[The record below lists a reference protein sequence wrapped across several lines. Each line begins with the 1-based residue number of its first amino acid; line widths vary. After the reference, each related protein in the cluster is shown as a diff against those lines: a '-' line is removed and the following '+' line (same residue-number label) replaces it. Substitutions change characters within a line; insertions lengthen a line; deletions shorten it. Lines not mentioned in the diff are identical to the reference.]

1 MNLFLFINPI
11 NFNSLRVPGEL
22 LRPVFM
28 AATVLRLDRAS
39 NQCAR
44 YMALNMN
51 LTSSLEIRSSS
62 CVAVTAFDNSN
73 ANLRK
78 TSSSAAQA
86 VNNVSG
92 KGFSA
97 AAAGEVNGCSNDVS
111 SSIGEESYSSID
123 LVKRVDQLIASAEL
137 SELQSNRGFL
147 TLPRFCVEVLHST
160 KEERDAVQPRP
171 LCELVL
177 DWAHKAWLD
186 DKSIDIDETFL
197 QKSTLLI
204 MSKDNSL
211 VDCKEVEEGSP
222 HDSDLIQDYKKS
234 NQHLEKPKAGRPRVG
249 RRGIGAGGHPAGAT
263 VKPAKPR
270 EMLFAISRHIN
281 HEEIFDNVF
290 AGSEYSQQYRWK
302 VIAAHRL
309 DNKTIMAVVSLDAKL
324 IILSLVQRI
333 NVPTCSSPTS
343 SLMLRS
349 SSEGSLRGAAGLLQ
363 QHRSPGDKSN
373 HSRPPSIERDVYV
386 PVASMKYAKCAAGV
400 VAMGNNLVVCG
411 GFDRGEC
418 LNKVEAFSLS
428 ENKWNKWPAMLSKR
442 GRFDATVVKDTVI
455 FAVGGSNGHSEEA
468 SCELYDQESGKWTFG
483 PSLPIALSN
492 IGNFLLL

>member
-1 MNLFLFINPI
+1 
-11 NFNSLRVPGEL
+11 
-22 LRPVFM
+22 M

-62 CVAVTAFDNSN
+62 CMAATAFDNHATSHSN
-73 ANLRK
+73 GLRQTWSSSREE
-78 TSSSAAQA
+78 TSS
-86 VNNVSG
+86 VNNI
-92 KGFSA
+92 SA
-97 AAAGEVNGCSNDVS
+97 G
-111 SSIGEESYSSID
+111 IGEANDCSYANGNSSVGEENYSSID
-123 LVKRVDQLIASAEL
+123 LVKRVDQLIASTEL

-160 KEERDAVQPRP
+160 KEERDAVKPQP

-197 QKSTLLI
+197 QKSSLLI

-234 NQHLEKPKAGRPRVG
+234 NQHLDKPKTGRPRVG
-249 RRGIGAGGHPAGAT
+249 RRGAGNAT

-270 EMLFAISRHIN
+270 EMLFASRHIN
-281 HEEIFDNVF
+281 HQIDNIF
-290 AGSEYSQQYRWK
+290 ARSEYSEQYRWK

-343 SLMLRS
+343 MLRS
-349 SSEGSLRGAAGLLQ
+349 SSEGSLRAAGLQ
-363 QHRSPGDKSN
+363 QRSPGDKSN
-373 HSRPPSIERDVYV
+373 HSRPPSIEREVYV

-428 ENKWNKWPAMLSKR
+428 ENKWNKWPPMLSKR

-483 PSLPIALSN
+483 PSLPIGLSN
-492 IGNFLLL
+492 IGNCNSSLTSYLEKYIPSS

>member
-1 MNLFLFINPI
+1 
-11 NFNSLRVPGEL
+11 
-22 LRPVFM
+22 M

-39 NQCAR
+39 NECAR
-44 YMALNMN
+44 YMASNMN

-62 CVAVTAFDNSN
+62 CRAVTALAMADHGTNTSRE
-73 ANLRK
+73 ANNGTVHLEGLNGVLNGQK
-78 TSSSAAQA
+78 SSEEQH
-86 VNNVSG
+86 
-92 KGFSA
+92 
-97 AAAGEVNGCSNDVS
+97 EHS
-111 SSIGEESYSSID
+111 SFD
-123 LVKRVDQLIASAEL
+123 LVKRVDQLIASANL
-137 SELQSNRGFL
+137 NELQSNRGFL
-147 TLPRFCVEVLHST
+147 TLPRFCVEVLHSS
-160 KEERDAVQPRP
+160 KEERDAVQPQP

-234 NQHLEKPKAGRPRVG
+234 NQHLDKPKTGRPRVG
-249 RRGIGAGGHPAGAT
+249 RRGCPATGNS

-270 EMLFAISRHIN
+270 EMLYTRHIN
-281 HEEIFDNVF
+281 HEVDPVF
-290 AGSEYSQQYRWK
+290 KSRSEYSEQYRWK

-333 NVPTCSSPTS
+333 NVPTSSSPTS
-343 SLMLRS
+343 MVRSCSESSLK
-349 SSEGSLRGAAGLLQ
+349 AGL
-363 QHRSPGDKSN
+363 RSPGDHAN
-373 HSRPPSIERDVYV
+373 SRPPSLERDMYV

-400 VAMGNNLVVCG
+400 VAMGDDLVVCG

-418 LNKVEAFSLS
+418 LNKVEAFSMS
-428 ENKWNKWPAMLSKR
+428 ENKWSKWPAMLSKR
-442 GRFDATVVKDTVI
+442 
-455 FAVGGSNGHSEEA
+455 
-468 SCELYDQESGKWTFG
+468 ESF
-483 PSLPIALSN
+483 
-492 IGNFLLL
+492 